1 MKKHFLQATALL
13 WMVMLAVSCQDPLA
27 PDPISEEQ
35 ASSNKGKMTIRASI
49 EQRSPESKTV
59 LNGTSVYW
67 SEGDKI
73 RVYNSDNP
81 DGVVF
86 TRKSGGEGNTADF
99 EGDIISGSG
108 PYYIV
113 YPADAA
119 GSLSGNRVAFN
130 VSSTQAYVSNSFALG
145 SSIAAG
151 YSATL
156 ENIKLYNVGG
166 VLKFSLTGDATIK
179 KINVYT
185 RGSELLCGAAG
196 IDIPSSGD
204 PTLDFD
210 SGQDASY
217 FRCVT
222 LDCGT
227 GVSISGGKDFY
238 VSLPAGAFAAS
249 GFYLEAVDS
258 DGNAM
263 LKYSSSA
270 ADANTIGRSHIR
282 SMSTLT
288 YNPQYRASFLLPETV
303 EAGGFT
309 GVEKDET
316 CNTCCSY
323 VRGVGQYAYTIGT
336 ETQTFRIQ
344 DWTSGFALVLDMPKA
359 ITPGSKAN
367 VTVTASGD
375 TGGIASG
382 SAEMRV
388 LKKMGHRVWLANG
401 STGYIMFV
409 EE

>member
-1 MKKHFLQATALL
+1 MKKRFLQATALL
-13 WMVMLAVSCQDPLA
+13 GLLMLAVSCQDPLA
-27 PDPISEEQ
+27 PDPVSGEQ
-35 ASSNKGKMTIRASI
+35 ASSNNGKMTIRASI

-59 LNGTSVYW
+59 IQGLNIYW

-86 TRKSGGEGNTADF
+86 TRKSGTGNTADF

-119 GSLSGNRVAFN
+119 GSLSGSRVAFN
-130 VSSTQAYVSNSFALG
+130 VSSSQAYVSNSFALG

-156 ENIKLYNVGG
+156 EDIKLRNVGG
-166 VLKFSLTGDATIK
+166 VLKFSLSGDATIK

-185 RGSELLCGAAG
+185 RGSERLCGAAG

-204 PTLDFD
+204 PTLVFD

-217 FRCVT
+217 LRCVT
-222 LDCGT
+222 LDCGA
-227 GVSISGGKDFY
+227 GVSISGGNDFY

-258 DGNAM
+258 QGNAM

-270 ADANTIGRSHIR
+270 ADENTINRSHIR

-288 YNPQYRASFLLPETV
+288 YNPQYRAAFLLPESV

-323 VRGVGQYAYTIGT
+323 VRGVGQYAYTIGA

-344 DWTSGFALVLDMPKA
+344 DWTSGFALVLAMPRA

-367 VTVTASGD
+367 VTVTASGE

-401 STGYIMFV
+401 STGFIMFV